1 MPSGKRFVIVFVVD
15 GLRPD
20 AVTAEN
26 TPTLFRLKTEG
37 VNFTNGHA
45 VFPTV
50 TRVNAAA
57 LGTGTQPGTNG
68 ILGNQMYVPA
78 VEPRRAF
85 DTGDYRN
92 LLALDRA
99 TGGRVVLTPTPGE
112 RLASRGLAL
121 AAVRSGSTGS
131 ALLTNPRAVA
141 GVGVLING
149 YFNPGRTV
157 AWPAS
162 VSEAVLAKFGPA
174 PAKTGGDRY
183 HASVTWTQHVLR
195 AHVLPEHPPA

>member
-85 DTGDYRN
+85 ATGDYRD

-99 TGGRVVLTPTPGE
+99 TGARVV
-112 RLASRGLAL
+112 
-121 AAVRSGSTGS
+121 
-131 ALLTNPRAVA
+131 
-141 GVGVLING
+141 
-149 YFNPGRTV
+149 
-157 AWPAS
+157 
-162 VSEAVLAKFGPA
+162 
-174 PAKTGGDRY
+174 
-183 HASVTWTQHVLR
+183 
-195 AHVLPEHPPA
+195 PPPSLG

>member
-1 MPSGKRFVIVFVVD
+1 MPSGKLFVDVFVVD
-15 GLRPD
+15 WLRPD
-20 AVTAEN
+20 ADTAEN

-99 TGGRVVLTPTPGE
+99 TGGRVVLTPTLGE
-112 RLASRGLAL
+112 RLAARGLRL
-121 AAVRSGSTGS
+121 AAVSSGSTGS
-131 ALLTNPRAVA
+131 APPTNPRALD
-141 GVGVLING
+141 G
-149 YFNPGRTV
+149 PGRTLHS
-157 AWPAS
+157 P
-162 VSEAVLAKFGPA
+162 L
-174 PAKTGGDRY
+174 
-183 HASVTWTQHVLR
+183 
-195 AHVLPEHPPA
+195 HPR

>member
-1 MPSGKRFVIVFVVD
+1 MPSGKRFVIVFVID

-20 AVTAEN
+20 AITAEN

-99 TGGRVVLTPTPGE
+99 TGGRLVFARTLAE
-112 RLASRGLAL
+112 RLQARGLRL
-121 AAVRSGSTGS
+121 AGISSGSTGS
-131 ALLTNPRAVA
+131 ALLTNPRALG

-149 YFNPGRTV
+149 YFDPG
-157 AWPAS
+157 
-162 VSEAVLAKFGPA
+162 K
-174 PAKTGGDRY
+174 
-183 HASVTWTQHVLR
+183 
-195 AHVLPEHPPA
+195 

>member
-78 VEPRRAF
+78 VRSEEHTSELQSPMYLVCR
-85 DTGDYRN
+85 
-92 LLALDRA
+92 LLL
-99 TGGRVVLTPTPGE
+99 E
-112 RLASRGLAL
+112 KKKQS
-121 AAVRSGSTGS
+121 STHY
-131 ALLTNPRAVA
+131 THNK
-141 GVGVLING
+141 
-149 YFNPGRTV
+149 Y
-157 AWPAS
+157 
-162 VSEAVLAKFGPA
+162 K
-174 PAKTGGDRY
+174 
-183 HASVTWTQHVLR
+183 
-195 AHVLPEHPPA
+195 